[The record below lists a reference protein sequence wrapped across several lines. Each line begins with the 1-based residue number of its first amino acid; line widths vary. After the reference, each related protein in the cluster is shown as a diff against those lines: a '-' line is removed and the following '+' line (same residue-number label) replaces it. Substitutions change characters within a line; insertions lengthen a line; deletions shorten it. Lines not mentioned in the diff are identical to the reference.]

1 MCIMYIYNRRTHTHS
16 THTHTR
22 THIRTH
28 TPLLFFKNTRDF
40 TKKNTKP
47 ARLKPIHANM
57 FKGLFTRPEEEERV
71 DRDALR
77 GERIERESDDS
88 PVVVVVAAAEQP
100 DEEEK
105 QEKTTTSIELFLS
118 KNKDVSAMKT
128 ERDDQAGIML
138 WINVA
143 IFCFLLFSPIIALI
157 PTMSNAAF
165 MVIELS
171 LIILIGWSKI
181 EYAHRATVWN
191 VCLARGIIVD
201 FPKTHK
207 AIMWLRQMPMYFAYL
222 FLFLHAFTVYLTLD
236 PNLEKGEL
244 SDILQAT
251 LSILAVLFVL
261 LMTKEFVVIE
271 GANSLLTLNMV
282 VYLFQDEHLL
292 REKGFRVVHMSR
304 LESFVKGRS
313 NNFGREKTGHF
324 SWNEIHRDIE
334 SGETEEYKVRG
345 LSLICGTRCAR
356 FFWPFRDLDA

>member
-1 MCIMYIYNRRTHTHS
+1 
-16 THTHTR
+16 
-22 THIRTH
+22 
-28 TPLLFFKNTRDF
+28 
-40 TKKNTKP
+40 
-47 ARLKPIHANM
+47 M

-207 AIMWLRQMPMYFAYL
+207 ATMWLRQMPMYFAYL

-334 SGETEEYKVRG
+334 SGETEEYQVRG

>member
-1 MCIMYIYNRRTHTHS
+1 
-16 THTHTR
+16 
-22 THIRTH
+22 
-28 TPLLFFKNTRDF
+28 
-40 TKKNTKP
+40 
-47 ARLKPIHANM
+47 M

-157 PTMSNAAF
+157 PTMSKAAF

-171 LIILIGWSKI
+171 LIILIDGVKSNTRQS
-181 EYAHRATVWN
+181 ETAVWN

-201 FPKTHK
+201 FPETHK
-207 AIMWLRQMPMYFAYL
+207 ATMVEANADVFRLP
-222 FLFLHAFTVYLTLD
+222 FLVFTRVYGLSDTD
-236 PNLEKGEL
+236 PNLRRA
-244 SDILQAT
+244 SSAIYSAYFVDIGRLIRFAH
-251 LSILAVLFVL
+251 
-261 LMTKEFVVIE
+261 
-271 GANSLLTLNMV
+271 
-282 VYLFQDEHLL
+282 DE
-292 REKGFRVVHMSR
+292 R
-304 LESFVKGRS
+304 
-313 NNFGREKTGHF
+313 
-324 SWNEIHRDIE
+324 
-334 SGETEEYKVRG
+334 VRG
-345 LSLICGTRCAR
+345 H
-356 FFWPFRDLDA
+356 

>member
-1 MCIMYIYNRRTHTHS
+1 MCVCIYITDARTHTA
-16 THTHTR
+16 HTHTR
-22 THIRTH
+22 VHTYAHTRLSFSLKIRETSQ
-28 TPLLFFKNTRDF
+28 
-40 TKKNTKP
+40 KKIRNAR

-324 SWNEIHRDIE
+324 
-334 SGETEEYKVRG
+334 
-345 LSLICGTRCAR
+345 LGTRFIEILKAAR
-356 FFWPFRDLDA
+356 RRSTRFVDCH